1 MCHYFQIGYQFS
13 TQGFFRKADLKI
25 HYLELFLL
33 TCDLSSKPNHLEY
46 LHKERRGMKYL
57 FTVLIALVGLSASA
71 QTNIFLDR
79 AYWKTGPSVS
89 SIQEQIQKGHDPAE
103 LNAGSFDPVVLA
115 ISEKAPNESIKFLL
129 TQKGNDVNKL
139 THDGRTYI
147 FWSASA
153 GNTELMEYLLNKGAK
168 TDLIDD
174 HGSSPLN
181 FAAGSGQA
189 NIKVYDLLLNKGTDL
204 KKDLNENGANALLLS
219 AGADKDFALLN
230 YFISKGLDF
239 NSTDEN
245 GNTIFNYVAR
255 TGKIDVLKK
264 LLEKGVKYND
274 NAFILASL
282 GARGGANTIE
292 VYQYLESLNLNPA
305 FVGNNGETVLHGISR
320 RDKQLE
326 IIKYFISKGVDVNIA
341 DNEGNTALMNA
352 AASNPD
358 LASIE
363 LLAGLVKDI
372 NQKNKSGAS
381 ALALAVRSNSPEV
394 VGALIAKGA
403 DINAVDSNGDN
414 LAYYLIQSYSDQ
426 NSTAFDVKLKMLQE
440 KGLNMAA
447 PQQNG
452 NTLYHLAVAKND
464 LDLLRKIQGLNID
477 KNVKNKEGYTALHK
491 AAMSA
496 KDAGVIKYLLEIG
509 ADKGSTTEFDETA
522 YDLAGENEFLSK
534 NKVSIEFLK

>member
-1 MCHYFQIGYQFS
+1 
-13 TQGFFRKADLKI
+13 
-25 HYLELFLL
+25 
-33 TCDLSSKPNHLEY
+33 
-46 LHKERRGMKYL
+46 MKYL

-103 LNAGSFDPVVLA
+103 LNAGSYDPVVLA

-153 GNTELMEYLLNKGAK
+153 GNTELMEYLLSKGAK

-174 HGSSPLN
+174 HGASPLN
-181 FAAGSGQA
+181 FAAGSGQPDT
-189 NIKVYDLLLNKGTDL
+189 KVYELLLNKGTDL

-219 AGADKDFALLN
+219 AGTDKDFALLN
-230 YFISKGLDF
+230 YFISKGLDI
-239 NSTDEN
+239 NSTDES
-245 GNTIFNYVAR
+245 GNTVFNYVAR

-274 NAFILASL
+274 NAFIMASL
-282 GARGGANTIE
+282 GGRGGANTME
-292 VYQYLESLNLNPA
+292 VYRYLESLKLNPA
-305 FVGNNGETVLHGISR
+305 IVGNNGETVLHGIAR
-320 RDKQLE
+320 RDKQSE
-326 IIKYFISKGVDVNIA
+326 IIKYFISKGVDVNKA

-352 AASNPD
+352 AASNRD
-358 LASIE
+358 LGALE
-363 LLAGLVKDI
+363 LFAGLVKDI

-381 ALALAVRSNSPEV
+381 ALALAVRGNSPEV
-394 VGALIAKGA
+394 VAALIAKGA
-403 DINAVDSNGDN
+403 DVNAVDTNGDN
-414 LAYYLIQSYSDQ
+414 IAYYLIQSYSDQ
-426 NSTAFDVKLKMLQE
+426 NSAAFDAKLKMLQE
-440 KGLNMAA
+440 KGLNLAA

-464 LDLLRKIQGLNID
+464 LDLLKKIQGMNVD
-477 KNVKNKEGYTALHK
+477 KNAKNKEGYTALHK

-496 KDAGVIKYLLEIG
+496 KDPGVIKYLLEIG
-509 ADKGSTTEFDETA
+509 ADKSSKTEFDETA